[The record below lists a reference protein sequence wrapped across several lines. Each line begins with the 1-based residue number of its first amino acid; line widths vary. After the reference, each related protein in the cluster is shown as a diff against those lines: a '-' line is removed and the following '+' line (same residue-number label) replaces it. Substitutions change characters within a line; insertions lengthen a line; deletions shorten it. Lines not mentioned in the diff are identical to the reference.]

1 MVDLLMQKTTLYLP
15 DALNQLLKVEAKR
28 QNKSQA
34 ELMREALAGY
44 IQKRPRALPRSL
56 GFADDAGISAA
67 ESEDW
72 IHARWRDASESV
84 DNVVDTERETR

>member
-1 MVDLLMQKTTLYLP
+1 MQKTTLYLP
-15 DALNQLLKVEAKR
+15 DTLNQQLKVEAKR

-44 IQKRPRALPRSL
+44 VQSRPRTLPRSL
-56 GFADDAGISAA
+56 GLADDAGVSAA

-72 IHARWRDASESV
+72 IHGRW
-84 DNVVDTERETR
+84 DNAAQRRRKAPETEREPR

>member
-1 MVDLLMQKTTLYLP
+1 MQKTTLYLP
-15 DALNQLLKVEAKR
+15 DTLNQLLKVEAKR

-44 IQKRPRALPRSL
+44 LQSRPRTLPRSL
-56 GFADDAGISAA
+56 GLADDAGVSAA

-72 IHARWRDASESV
+72 IHGRWNEASYGRSEPQEAES
-84 DNVVDTERETR
+84 ETH

>member
-1 MVDLLMQKTTLYLP
+1 MQKTTLYLP
-15 DALNQLLKVEAKR
+15 DTLSQQLKVEAKR

-44 IQKRPRALPRSL
+44 VQSRPRALPRSL
-56 GFADDAGISAA
+56 GLADDAGVSAA

-72 IHARWRDASESV
+72 IHGRWSEAAHGQGEAHEAESKQ
-84 DNVVDTERETR
+84 R

>member
-1 MVDLLMQKTTLYLP
+1 MQKTTLYLP
-15 DALNQLLKVEAKR
+15 DALNQQLKVEAKR

-34 ELMREALAGY
+34 ELMREALEGY
-44 IQKRPRALPRSL
+44 IQKQPRALPRSL

-72 IHARWRDASESV
+72 IHARWHDAPDRA
-84 DNVVDTERETR
+84 DNVADTERETR